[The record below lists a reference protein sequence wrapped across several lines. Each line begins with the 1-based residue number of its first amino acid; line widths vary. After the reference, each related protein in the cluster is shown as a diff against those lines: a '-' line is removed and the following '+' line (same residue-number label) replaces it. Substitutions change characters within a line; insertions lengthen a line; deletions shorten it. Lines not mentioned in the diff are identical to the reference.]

1 MKSSRAQGDAVRL
14 LPGGS
19 LILALVLFVAL
30 SGVSPQLGSAQDGL
44 RIGLTV
50 GGASKFGVVL
60 ESFLNGNHSLELAVG
75 TWSFEEISTSLVVKR
90 YFRSN
95 DLDSGWYEK
104 SIHPFI
110 GAGLWVVGAK
120 PPAER
125 LGLALSAIVP
135 IGIDWSFPFDADQ
148 SCNNMSCPVGHHA
161 LGMSVNL
168 NRALLVRRS
177 NPEDQLPLNGRLV
190 PLPGAYYRFMT
201 RH

>member
-1 MKSSRAQGDAVRL
+1 MKSSHSQGYATKL

-19 LILALVLFVAL
+19 LILVLFVVLA
-30 SGVSPQLGSAQDGL
+30 GVSPKQSSAQDGL

-50 GGASKFGVVL
+50 GGVSKVGVVL
-60 ESFLNGNHSLELAVG
+60 ESFLNGNHSLELTVG

-95 DLDSGWYEK
+95 DLDSGWYK
-104 SIHPFI
+104 PLHPFI

-177 NPEDQLPLNGRLV
+177 NPEDKLPLNGRLV

>member
-135 IGIDWSFPFDADQ
+135 IGVDWSFPSDADMQ
-148 SCNNMSCPVGHHA
+148 DLILS

-201 RH
+201 RN

>member
-1 MKSSRAQGDAVRL
+1 MKSSHSQGYAIGL
-14 LPGGS
+14 LPGRS
-19 LILALVLFVAL
+19 VILVLFVVLAA
-30 SGVSPQLGSAQDGL
+30 VSPKLSSAQDGL

-50 GGASKFGVVL
+50 GGVSKVGVVF
-60 ESFLNGNHSLELAVG
+60 ERFLNGNQSLELTVG
-75 TWSFEEISTSLVVKR
+75 TWSFKEISTSLVIKR
-90 YFRSN
+90 YFLSN
-95 DLDSGWYEK
+95 DLDAGWYK
-104 SIHPFI
+104 PIHPFI

-135 IGIDWSFPFDADQ
+135 IGIDWSFPFDADP
-148 SCNNMSCPVGHHA
+148 SCNNRSCPVGHHA
-161 LGMSVNL
+161 LGVSVNL

-201 RH
+201 RR

>member
-1 MKSSRAQGDAVRL
+1 MKSPCPQGNVLEL
-14 LPGGS
+14 LPGRS
-19 LILALVLFVAL
+19 LVLVFFLVLA
-30 SGVSPQLGSAQDGL
+30 GVSPQLSSAQDGL

-60 ESFLNGNHSLELAVG
+60 ESFLKGNQSLELTVG
-75 TWSFEEISTSLVVKR
+75 TWSFKEVSTSLVIKR

-95 DLDSGWYEK
+95 DLDSGWYK
-104 SIHPFI
+104 PIHPFI

-135 IGIDWSFPFDADQ
+135 IGIDWSFPFEADQ

-190 PLPGAYYRFMT
+190 PLPGAYYRFMA

>member
-1 MKSSRAQGDAVRL
+1 MKSSHSQGYAIRL
-14 LPGGS
+14 LPGRS
-19 LILALVLFVAL
+19 LILVLFVVLAA
-30 SGVSPQLGSAQDGL
+30 VSPKLSSAQDGL

-50 GGASKFGVVL
+50 GGVSKVGVVL
-60 ESFLNGNHSLELAVG
+60 ERFLNGNQSLELTVG
-75 TWSFEEISTSLVVKR
+75 TWSFKEISTSLVIKR
-90 YFRSN
+90 YFLSN
-95 DLDSGWYEK
+95 DLDAGWYK
-104 SIHPFI
+104 PIHPFI

-135 IGIDWSFPFDADQ
+135 IGIDWSFPFDADP
-148 SCNNMSCPVGHHA
+148 SCNNRSCPVGHHA
-161 LGMSVNL
+161 LGVSVNL

-201 RH
+201 RQ

>member
-1 MKSSRAQGDAVRL
+1 MKL
-14 LPGGS
+14 IPGGS
-19 LILALVLFVAL
+19 LILALFIAL
-30 SGVSPQLGSAQDGL
+30 SGVSPQLTSAQDGL

-50 GGASKFGVVL
+50 GGASKFGLVL
-60 ESFLNGNHSLELAVG
+60 ESFLNGNQSLELTVG
-75 TWSFEEISTSLVVKR
+75 TWSFKEISTSLVIKR

-95 DLDSGWYEK
+95 DLDSGWYK
-104 SIHPFI
+104 AIHPFI

-135 IGIDWSFPFDADQ
+135 IGIDWSFPFDADP
-148 SCNNMSCPVGHHA
+148 SCNNRSCPVGHHA
-161 LGMSVNL
+161 LGISVNV

-190 PLPGAYYRFMT
+190 PLPGAYYRFMA

>member
-1 MKSSRAQGDAVRL
+1 MKSSHSQGYAIGL
-14 LPGGS
+14 LPGRS
-19 LILALVLFVAL
+19 VILVLFVVLAA
-30 SGVSPQLGSAQDGL
+30 VSPKLSSAQDGL

-50 GGASKFGVVL
+50 GGVSKVGVVL
-60 ESFLNGNHSLELAVG
+60 EKFLNGNQSLELTVG
-75 TWSFEEISTSLVVKR
+75 TWSFKEISTSLVIKR
-90 YFRSN
+90 YFLSN
-95 DLDSGWYEK
+95 DLDAGWYK
-104 SIHPFI
+104 PIHPFI

-125 LGLALSAIVP
+125 LGLALNAIVP
-135 IGIDWSFPFDADQ
+135 IGIDWSFPFDADP
-148 SCNNMSCPVGHHA
+148 SCNNRSCPVGNHA
-161 LGMSVNL
+161 LGVSVNL

>member
-1 MKSSRAQGDAVRL
+1 MKSSHSQGYAIKL

-19 LILALVLFVAL
+19 LILVLFVVLA
-30 SGVSPQLGSAQDGL
+30 GVSPKLSSAQDGL

-50 GGASKFGVVL
+50 GGVSKVGVVL
-60 ESFLNGNHSLELAVG
+60 ERFLNGNQSLELTVG
-75 TWSFEEISTSLVVKR
+75 TWSFKEISTSLVIKR
-90 YFRSN
+90 YFLSN
-95 DLDSGWYEK
+95 DLDAGWYK
-104 SIHPFI
+104 PIHPFI

-135 IGIDWSFPFDADQ
+135 IGIDWSFPSDANLQDLIL
-148 SCNNMSCPVGHHA
+148 S

-168 NRALLVRRS
+168 SRALLVRRS

-201 RH
+201 RN

>member
-1 MKSSRAQGDAVRL
+1 MKSSHSQGYAIGL
-14 LPGGS
+14 LPGRS
-19 LILALVLFVAL
+19 VILVLFVVLAA
-30 SGVSPQLGSAQDGL
+30 VSPKLSSAQDGL

-50 GGASKFGVVL
+50 GGVSKVGVVL
-60 ESFLNGNHSLELAVG
+60 ERFLNGNQSLELTVG
-75 TWSFEEISTSLVVKR
+75 TWSFKEISTSLVIKR
-90 YFRSN
+90 YFLSN
-95 DLDSGWYEK
+95 DLDAGWYK
-104 SIHPFI
+104 PIHPFI

-135 IGIDWSFPFDADQ
+135 IGIDWSFPFDADP
-148 SCNNMSCPVGHHA
+148 SCNNRSCPVGHHA
-161 LGMSVNL
+161 LGVSVNL

-201 RH
+201 RR

>member
-1 MKSSRAQGDAVRL
+1 MKSSHSQGYAIGL
-14 LPGGS
+14 LPGRS
-19 LILALVLFVAL
+19 VILVLFVVLAA
-30 SGVSPQLGSAQDGL
+30 VSPKLSSAQDGL

-50 GGASKFGVVL
+50 GGVSKVGVVF
-60 ESFLNGNHSLELAVG
+60 ERFLNGNQSLELTVG
-75 TWSFEEISTSLVVKR
+75 TWSFKEISTSLVIKR
-90 YFRSN
+90 YFLSN
-95 DLDSGWYEK
+95 DLDASWYK
-104 SIHPFI
+104 PIHPFI

-135 IGIDWSFPFDADQ
+135 IGIDWSFPFDADP
-148 SCNNMSCPVGHHA
+148 SCNNRSCPVGHHA
-161 LGMSVNL
+161 LGVSVNL

-201 RH
+201 RR

>member
-1 MKSSRAQGDAVRL
+1 MKSSHSQGYAIKL

-19 LILALVLFVAL
+19 LILVLFVVLA
-30 SGVSPQLGSAQDGL
+30 GVSPKLSSAQDGL

-50 GGASKFGVVL
+50 GGVSKVGMVL
-60 ESFLNGNHSLELAVG
+60 ESFLNGNQSLELTVG
-75 TWSFEEISTSLVVKR
+75 TWSFKEISTSLVIKR
-90 YFRSN
+90 YFLSN
-95 DLDSGWYEK
+95 DLDSGWYENP
-104 SIHPFI
+104 IHPFI

-135 IGIDWSFPFDADQ
+135 IGIDWSFPFDADP
-148 SCNNMSCPVGHHA
+148 SCNNRSCPVGHHA
-161 LGMSVNL
+161 LGVSVNL

-201 RH
+201 RR

>member
-1 MKSSRAQGDAVRL
+1 MKSSRSQGDAVRL

-135 IGIDWSFPFDADQ
+135 IGVDWSFPSDADMQ
-148 SCNNMSCPVGHHA
+148 DLILS

-190 PLPGAYYRFMT
+190 PLPGAYYCFMT
-201 RH
+201 RN

>member
-1 MKSSRAQGDAVRL
+1 MKSPCPQGNVLKL
-14 LPGGS
+14 LPSGS
-19 LILALVLFVAL
+19 LILMFFMVLA
-30 SGVSPQLGSAQDGL
+30 GVSPQLSSAQDGL

-75 TWSFEEISTSLVVKR
+75 TWSFKEISTSLVIKR
-90 YFRSN
+90 YFLSD
-95 DLDSGWYEK
+95 DLDSSWYK
-104 SIHPFI
+104 KPIHPFI

-120 PPAER
+120 PPGEL

-135 IGIDWSFPFDADQ
+135 IGVDWSFPSDADLQ
-148 SCNNMSCPVGHHA
+148 DLILS
-161 LGMSVNL
+161 LGISVNL

>member
-1 MKSSRAQGDAVRL
+1 MKSSHSQGYAIGL
-14 LPGGS
+14 LPGRS
-19 LILALVLFVAL
+19 VILVLFVVLAA
-30 SGVSPQLGSAQDGL
+30 VSPKLSSAQDGL

-50 GGASKFGVVL
+50 GGVSKVGVVF
-60 ESFLNGNHSLELAVG
+60 ERFLNGNQSLELTVG
-75 TWSFEEISTSLVVKR
+75 TWSFKEISTSLVIKR
-90 YFRSN
+90 YFLSN
-95 DLDSGWYEK
+95 DLDAGWYK
-104 SIHPFI
+104 PIHPFI

-135 IGIDWSFPFDADQ
+135 IGIDWSFPFDADP
-148 SCNNMSCPVGHHA
+148 SCNNRSCPVGHHA
-161 LGMSVNL
+161 LGVSVNL

-201 RH
+201 RQ

>member
-1 MKSSRAQGDAVRL
+1 MKSSHSQGYATKL

-19 LILALVLFVAL
+19 LILVLFVVLA
-30 SGVSPQLGSAQDGL
+30 GVSPKQSSAQDGL

-50 GGASKFGVVL
+50 GGVSKVGVVL
-60 ESFLNGNHSLELAVG
+60 ESFLNGNHSLELTVG

-95 DLDSGWYEK
+95 DLDSGWYK
-104 SIHPFI
+104 PLHPFI
-110 GAGLWVVGAK
+110 GAGLWVVGTK

-201 RH
+201 RN

>member
-1 MKSSRAQGDAVRL
+1 MKSSHSQGYATKL

-19 LILALVLFVAL
+19 LILVLFVVLA
-30 SGVSPQLGSAQDGL
+30 GVSPKLSSAQDGL

-50 GGASKFGVVL
+50 GGVSKVGVVL
-60 ESFLNGNHSLELAVG
+60 EKFFNGNQSLELTVG
-75 TWSFEEISTSLVVKR
+75 TWSFKEISTSLAIKR
-90 YFRSN
+90 YFLSN
-95 DLDSGWYEK
+95 DLDAGWYK
-104 SIHPFI
+104 PIHPFI

-125 LGLALSAIVP
+125 LGLALSVIVP
-135 IGIDWSFPFDADQ
+135 IGIDWSFPFDADP
-148 SCNNMSCPVGHHA
+148 SCNNRSCPVGHHA
-161 LGMSVNL
+161 LGVSVSL

>member
-1 MKSSRAQGDAVRL
+1 MKSSHSQGYAIKL
-14 LPGGS
+14 LPGRS
-19 LILALVLFVAL
+19 LILVLFMVLA
-30 SGVSPQLGSAQDGL
+30 GVSPKLSSAQDGL

-50 GGASKFGVVL
+50 GGVSKVGVVL
-60 ESFLNGNHSLELAVG
+60 ERFLNGNQSLELTVG
-75 TWSFEEISTSLVVKR
+75 TWSFKEISTSLVIKR
-90 YFRSN
+90 YFLSN
-95 DLDSGWYEK
+95 DLDAGWYK
-104 SIHPFI
+104 PIHPFI

-135 IGIDWSFPFDADQ
+135 IGIDWSFPFDADP
-148 SCNNMSCPVGHHA
+148 SCNNGSCPVGHHA
-161 LGMSVNL
+161 LGVSVNL

-201 RH
+201 RQ

>member
-1 MKSSRAQGDAVRL
+1 MKSPCPQGNVLKL
-14 LPGGS
+14 LPNGS
-19 LILALVLFVAL
+19 LIFVLFMVLA
-30 SGVSPQLGSAQDGL
+30 GVSPQLSSAQDGL

-60 ESFLNGNHSLELAVG
+60 ESFLNGNQSLELTVG
-75 TWSFEEISTSLVVKR
+75 TWSFKEISTSLVIKR

-95 DLDSGWYEK
+95 DLDSGWYK
-104 SIHPFI
+104 PIHPFV
-110 GAGLWVVGAK
+110 GAGLWVVGAT

-135 IGIDWSFPFDADQ
+135 IGLDWSFPFDTDP
-148 SCNNMSCPVGHHA
+148 SCNNRSCPVGHHA
-161 LGMSVNL
+161 LGISVNV

-190 PLPGAYYRFMT
+190 PLPGAYYRFMV

>member
-1 MKSSRAQGDAVRL
+1 MKSSHSQGYAIKL

-19 LILALVLFVAL
+19 LILVLFVVLA
-30 SGVSPQLGSAQDGL
+30 GVSPKLSSAQDGL

-50 GGASKFGVVL
+50 GGVSKVGMVL
-60 ESFLNGNHSLELAVG
+60 ESFLNGNQSLELTVG
-75 TWSFEEISTSLVVKR
+75 TWSFKEISTSLVIKR
-90 YFRSN
+90 YFLSN
-95 DLDSGWYEK
+95 DLDSGWYENP
-104 SIHPFI
+104 IHPFI

-135 IGIDWSFPFDADQ
+135 IGIDWSFPFDADP
-148 SCNNMSCPVGHHA
+148 SCNNRSCPVGHHA
-161 LGMSVNL
+161 LGVSVNL

-201 RH
+201 RQ

>member
-1 MKSSRAQGDAVRL
+1 MKLSRSQGEAVNI

-19 LILALVLFVAL
+19 LILALFMLLA
-30 SGVSPQLGSAQDGL
+30 GVSPQLGSAQDGL

-135 IGIDWSFPFDADQ
+135 IGVDWSFPSDADMQ
-148 SCNNMSCPVGHHA
+148 DLILS

-201 RH
+201 RN

>member
-1 MKSSRAQGDAVRL
+1 MKSPCPLGNGLEL
-14 LPGGS
+14 LPGRS
-19 LILALVLFVAL
+19 LVLMFFLVLA
-30 SGVSPQLGSAQDGL
+30 GVSPQLSSAQDRL

-50 GGASKFGVVL
+50 GGASKFGVVI
-60 ESFLNGNHSLELAVG
+60 ESFLNGNQSLELTVG
-75 TWSFEEISTSLVVKR
+75 TWSFKEISTSLVIKR

-95 DLDSGWYEK
+95 DLDSGWYK
-104 SIHPFI
+104 PIHPFI

-135 IGIDWSFPFDADQ
+135 IGIDWSFPFDADR
-148 SCNNMSCPVGHHA
+148 SCPVGHHA
-161 LGMSVNL
+161 LGISVNV

-190 PLPGAYYRFMT
+190 PLPGAYYRFMV

>member
-135 IGIDWSFPFDADQ
+135 IGVDWSFPPDADMQ
-148 SCNNMSCPVGHHA
+148 DLILS

>member
-1 MKSSRAQGDAVRL
+1 MKSPCPQGNVLKL
-14 LPGGS
+14 LPSGS
-19 LILALVLFVAL
+19 LILVLFMVLA
-30 SGVSPQLGSAQDGL
+30 GVSPQLSSAQDGL

-95 DLDSGWYEK
+95 NLDSGWYEK

-135 IGIDWSFPFDADQ
+135 IGVDWSFPSDADMQ
-148 SCNNMSCPVGHHA
+148 DLILS

-201 RH
+201 RN

>member
-1 MKSSRAQGDAVRL
+1 MKSSHSQRDGVRL

-19 LILALVLFVAL
+19 LILALFIAL
-30 SGVSPQLGSAQDGL
+30 SGVSPQLSSAQDGL

-50 GGASKFGVVL
+50 GGVSKVGVVL
-60 ESFLNGNHSLELAVG
+60 ESFLNGNHSLELTVG

-95 DLDSGWYEK
+95 DLDSGWYK
-104 SIHPFI
+104 PLHPFI

-120 PPAER
+120 PPGER

>member
-1 MKSSRAQGDAVRL
+1 MKSSHSQGYATKL

-19 LILALVLFVAL
+19 LILVLFVVLA
-30 SGVSPQLGSAQDGL
+30 GVSPKLSSAQDGL

-50 GGASKFGVVL
+50 GGVSKVGVVL
-60 ESFLNGNHSLELAVG
+60 EKFLNGNQSLELTVG
-75 TWSFEEISTSLVVKR
+75 TWSFKEISTSLVIKR
-90 YFRSN
+90 YFLSN
-95 DLDSGWYEK
+95 DLDAGWYK
-104 SIHPFI
+104 PIHPFI

-120 PPAER
+120 PSAER

-135 IGIDWSFPFDADQ
+135 IGIDWSFPFDADP
-148 SCNNMSCPVGHHA
+148 SCNNRSCPVGDHA
-161 LGMSVNL
+161 LGVSVNL

>member
-1 MKSSRAQGDAVRL
+1 MKSSHSQGYAIKL

-19 LILALVLFVAL
+19 LILVLFVVLA
-30 SGVSPQLGSAQDGL
+30 GVSPKLSSAQDGL

-50 GGASKFGVVL
+50 GGVSKVGVVL
-60 ESFLNGNHSLELAVG
+60 ERFLNGNQSLELTVG
-75 TWSFEEISTSLVVKR
+75 TWSFKEISTSLVIKR
-90 YFRSN
+90 YFLSN
-95 DLDSGWYEK
+95 DLDSGWYENP
-104 SIHPFI
+104 IHPFI

-135 IGIDWSFPFDADQ
+135 IGIDWSFPFDADP
-148 SCNNMSCPVGHHA
+148 SCNNRSCPVGHHA
-161 LGMSVNL
+161 LGVSVNL

-201 RH
+201 RR

>member
-1 MKSSRAQGDAVRL
+1 MKSPCPQGNVLELFPSR
-14 LPGGS
+14 P
-19 LILALVLFVAL
+19 LILVLFMILA
-30 SGVSPQLGSAQDGL
+30 GVSPQLSSAQDGL

-120 PPAER
+120 PPAQR

-135 IGIDWSFPFDADQ
+135 IGVDWSFPSDADMQ
-148 SCNNMSCPVGHHA
+148 DLILS

-201 RH
+201 RN

>member
-1 MKSSRAQGDAVRL
+1 MKSPHSQGYAIKL
-14 LPGGS
+14 LPRGS
-19 LILALVLFVAL
+19 LILVLFVVLAGISPKL
-30 SGVSPQLGSAQDGL
+30 SSAQDGL

-50 GGASKFGVVL
+50 GGVSKVGVVL
-60 ESFLNGNHSLELAVG
+60 ERFLNGNQSLELTVG
-75 TWSFEEISTSLVVKR
+75 TWSFKEISTSLVIKR
-90 YFRSN
+90 YFLSN
-95 DLDSGWYEK
+95 DLDAGWYK
-104 SIHPFI
+104 PIHPFI

-135 IGIDWSFPFDADQ
+135 IGIDWSFPFDADP
-148 SCNNMSCPVGHHA
+148 SCNNKSCPAGHHA
-161 LGMSVNL
+161 LGVSVNL

-201 RH
+201 RQ

>member
-1 MKSSRAQGDAVRL
+1 MKLSRSQGEAVNI

-19 LILALVLFVAL
+19 LILALFMLLA
-30 SGVSPQLGSAQDGL
+30 GVSPQLGSAQDGL

-135 IGIDWSFPFDADQ
+135 IGVDWSFPSDADMQ
-148 SCNNMSCPVGHHA
+148 DLILS

-190 PLPGAYYRFMT
+190 PLPGAYYRFMA
-201 RH
+201 RN